1 MILLVLFYVLIEC
14 KFISNMRVKYPIN
27 TNLSEYR
34 KNREFY
40 INDKLNRE
48 DTPIYLFGK
57 RIYA

>member
-1 MILLVLFYVLIEC
+1 
-14 KFISNMRVKYPIN
+14 MRVKYPIN

-40 INDKLNRE
+40 VNDKLNRD

-57 RIYA
+57 RIYP